1 MITVVNNNNN
11 MSDSTPQA
19 VISKM
24 PPPQKDDVHFF
35 GAEDERKPAADEVEI
50 IGKVCGVDVPAS
62 IPLLDLSEVR
72 LGSMLG
78 TGGFCSVWYVRYIS
92 CLKQASPTHQE
103 SHHQK
108 QARHRLALWFAETK
122 PLDNPMNSK
131 GNVVQP
137 LVRKPQQLAPGERPP
152 PRLALK
158 KLLLQDQTAARI
170 QGAQRDLET
179 EISILLQ
186 LGSYDAN
193 TKNDPGHNNIV
204 KIFAI
209 GTAEDR
215 YQSNNNNSISDDNTR
230 YNFFVMDRLVS
241 TLSSRMNK
249 WRDTRGSLLG
259 LAKEQWQ
266 GNFNRELWLERMI
279 AIQSIG
285 SAVSYMHSKSILFR
299 DLKPD
304 NVGFDMDG
312 TLKLFDFGLAKRVS
326 ESQLRKNCS
335 ELAMAGVDVG
345 DDDDAYVNLTADT
358 GSRRYMSPEV
368 YVGDCYGKSADVYS
382 MGIVMYEILS
392 LKIPF
397 PGVSA
402 TAIVQG
408 VMDGDRPPMTPAW
421 PFLLQSLMV
430 RMWDGNRKNR
440 PTMAQVVTQLS
451 EMLRGGD
458 SDLYPSKENTM
469 SHHGRNS
476 SGSMKESLKLP
487 LSSLVAAVDRKM
499 RVSNRNSP
507 KKPPSP
513 GSTGEVQ
520 LNVI

>member
-137 LVRKPQQLAPGERPP
+137 LVRKPQQLAPGERLP

-158 KLLLQDQTAARI
+158 KLLLQDQTGARI
-170 QGAQRDLET
+170 QGSQRDLET

-215 YQSNNNNSISDDNTR
+215 YQSHNNNSISDDNTR

-299 DLKPD
+299 DLK
-304 NVGFDMDG
+304 
-312 TLKLFDFGLAKRVS
+312 VS
-326 ESQLRKNCS
+326 IAS
-335 ELAMAGVDVG
+335 
-345 DDDDAYVNLTADT
+345 Y
-358 GSRRYMSPEV
+358 Y
-368 YVGDCYGKSADVYS
+368 Y
-382 MGIVMYEILS
+382 ILLYTQS
-392 LKIPF
+392 F
-397 PGVSA
+397 QS
-402 TAIVQG
+402 
-408 VMDGDRPPMTPAW
+408 
-421 PFLLQSLMV
+421 PFLLCM
-430 RMWDGNRKNR
+430 
-440 PTMAQVVTQLS
+440 THAHLS
-451 EMLRGGD
+451 TLRG
-458 SDLYPSKENTM
+458 
-469 SHHGRNS
+469 
-476 SGSMKESLKLP
+476 
-487 LSSLVAAVDRKM
+487 
-499 RVSNRNSP
+499 
-507 KKPPSP
+507 
-513 GSTGEVQ
+513 
-520 LNVI
+520 